1 MTSLIY
7 IAIIVLWI
15 AVLVPMWIRRLDRV
29 SESKSTEKFSSAM
42 ELLGTKVT
50 AETAVTSGAAARDP
64 KPPVTPRLAAERAR
78 KAAEM
83 RAAAAAR
90 RASIRRSVVLAIL
103 ASALMATLV
112 LALVRTIAQWVPLA
126 TAAMVI
132 AFVVASALTAS
143 SRGEAL
149 AASAARP
156 RGELRAELRGRDRES
171 GLDGESWEPIVE
183 DQWIRRPAPRTTS
196 SRPGS
201 PRAATVA
208 IEVERPRER
217 PPIIA
222 PPEFDSHDS
231 APADMRPPARTRQ
244 TVDLSRDDGRR
255 DDGRSDTEAIPVI
268 DEAYVASRRA
278 SNE

>member
-29 SESKSTEKFSSAM
+29 SEAKATEKFSSAM

-50 AETAVTSGAAARDP
+50 AETAVTDGAAARDP

-78 KAAEM
+78 KEAER
-83 RAAAAAR
+83 RAAASAR
-90 RASIRRSVVLAIL
+90 RASIRRSLVLAIL
-103 ASALMATLV
+103 SSALMATLV
-112 LALVRTIAQWVPLA
+112 LAVVRTIAQWVPMA

-132 AFVVASALTAS
+132 AFVVASALTATT
-143 SRGEAL
+143 RAEAL
-149 AASAARP
+149 AASEAGSRA
-156 RGELRAELRGRDRES
+156 GVRAEARSSEQDARLEAQ
-171 GLDGESWEPIVE
+171 SWGPIVRDE
-183 DQWIRRPAPRTTS
+183 PVLRPAPRTTS

-208 IEVERPRER
+208 IEVERPREAER
-217 PPIIA
+217 PRERQRIIA
-222 PPEFDSHDS
+222 PPEMDDRANSRH
-231 APADMRPPARTRQ
+231 TI
-244 TVDLSRDDGRR
+244 DLVRDGS
-255 DDGRSDTEAIPVI
+255 RSDTEAIPVI

>member
-78 KAAEM
+78 KAAEL
-83 RAAAAAR
+83 RAAASAR
-90 RASIRRSVVLAIL
+90 RASIRRSVVLAVL
-103 ASALMATLV
+103 ASSLIASLV
-112 LALVRTIAQWVPLA
+112 LAIVRTIAQWVPVA

-143 SRGEAL
+143 TRAEAL
-149 AASAARP
+149 EAGAADRRSDGRTEALRLDRPTSA
-156 RGELRAELRGRDRES
+156 
-171 GLDGESWEPIVE
+171 LDESWEPIAE
-183 DQWIRRPAPRTTS
+183 RQPIRGPAPRTTS
-196 SRPGS
+196 SRAGS

-217 PPIIA
+217 QRIIA
-222 PPEFDSHDS
+222 PPEMDDRANPRH
-231 APADMRPPARTRQ
+231 TI
-244 TVDLSRDDGRR
+244 DLVREGN
-255 DDGRSDTEAIPVI
+255 RSDTEAIPVI
-268 DEAYVASRRA
+268 DEEYIASRRA

>member
-15 AVLVPMWIRRLDRV
+15 AVLIPMWIRRLDRV
-29 SESKSTEKFSSAM
+29 SEAKATQKFSSAM

-50 AETAVTSGAAARDP
+50 AETAVTDGAAARDP

-78 KAAEM
+78 KAAEV
-83 RAAAAAR
+83 RAIVSAR

-103 ASALMATLV
+103 ASTLIITLI
-112 LALVRTIAQWVPLA
+112 LAVVRTIAQWVPVA

-143 SRGEAL
+143 GRADAL
-149 AASAARP
+149 SAGGAETRAGRQADNLRLDRPASK
-156 RGELRAELRGRDRES
+156 
-171 GLDGESWEPIVE
+171 LDESWEPIDE
-183 DQWIRRPAPRTTS
+183 REPSRRPAPRVTS

-217 PPIIA
+217 QRIIA
-222 PPEFDSHDS
+222 PPEFDSHES
-231 APADMRPPARTRQ
+231 SPADMRPPARMRQ
-244 TVDLSRDDGRR
+244 TVDLTRDDSLR

>member
-1 MTSLIY
+1 VTSLIY

-78 KAAEM
+78 KAAET
-83 RAAAAAR
+83 RAVASAR

-132 AFVVASALTAS
+132 AFVVASALTGSTRAD
-143 SRGEAL
+143 AL
-149 AASAARP
+149 SARAAEKRAGPQADSVRLGRPASA
-156 RGELRAELRGRDRES
+156 
-171 GLDGESWEPIVE
+171 LDESWEPIA
-183 DQWIRRPAPRTTS
+183 DYKPIRRPAPRVTS
-196 SRPGS
+196 TRPGS

-231 APADMRPPARTRQ
+231 APADVRPPARRRQ
-244 TVDLSRDDGRR
+244 TVDLSRDDGMR

>member
-1 MTSLIY
+1 VTSLIY

-15 AVLVPMWIRRLDRV
+15 AVLVPMWLRRLDRV

-90 RASIRRSVVLAIL
+90 RASIRRSIVLAVL
-103 ASALMATLV
+103 ASALMATLI
-112 LALVRTIAQWVPLA
+112 LAVVRTIAQWVPVA

-143 SRGEAL
+143 TRAESLSAR
-149 AASAARP
+149 AADTGA
-156 RGELRAELRGRDRES
+156 ELRAELRSRDRES
-171 GLDGESWEPIVE
+171 GLDGESWEPIAQ
-183 DQWIRRPAPRTTS
+183 DSPIRRRAPRTTS

-217 PPIIA
+217 TRIIA
-222 PPEFDSHDS
+222 PPELDDLESS
-231 APADMRPPARTRQ
+231 PADVRPPARARQ
-244 TVDLSRDDGRR
+244 TVDLTRDDTAR

>member
-90 RASIRRSVVLAIL
+90 RASIRRSIVLAIL
-103 ASALMATLV
+103 ASALIATLI
-112 LALVRTIAQWVPLA
+112 LAVVRTIAQWVPVA

-143 SRGEAL
+143 TRAEAVS
-149 AASAARP
+149 ARAANASAER
-156 RGELRAELRGRDRES
+156 RAELRSRDRATS
-171 GLDGESWEPIVE
+171 LDAESWEPIARDE
-183 DQWIRRPAPRTTS
+183 PIRRPAPRTTS
-196 SRPGS
+196 LRPGS

-208 IEVERPRER
+208 LEVDRPRER
-217 PPIIA
+217 QRIIA
-222 PPEFDSHDS
+222 PPEMDDRANSRH
-231 APADMRPPARTRQ
+231 TI
-244 TVDLSRDDGRR
+244 DLVRDGS
-255 DDGRSDTEAIPVI
+255 RSDTEAIPVI
-268 DEAYVASRRA
+268 DEAYTASRRA